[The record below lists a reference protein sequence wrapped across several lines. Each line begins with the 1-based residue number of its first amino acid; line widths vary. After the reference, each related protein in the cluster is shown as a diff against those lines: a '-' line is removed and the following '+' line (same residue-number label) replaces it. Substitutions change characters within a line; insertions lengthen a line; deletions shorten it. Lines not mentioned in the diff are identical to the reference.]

1 MPACASVVAMARNG
15 LWPKI
20 VSSRSCSPLP
30 VMNTTAGTRCVGDA
44 PSGNRKVPASL
55 FPLGPSIKISF
66 TTSLAPC
73 PAKATSTPCPQLAI
87 ENPRQESDTKKKA
100 DLEIFISSVYEMLC
114 GGISKPSRVNTQR
127 DVAAVPRQAKRGAS
141 VQSPSM
147 S

>member
-1 MPACASVVAMARNG
+1 MPACASVVAIARNG

-30 VMNTTAGTRCVGDA
+30 VMNTTAGTRCAGDA

-66 TTSLAPC
+66 TASLASC
-73 PAKATSTPCPQLAI
+73 LATATSTPCPPLAI
-87 ENPRQESDTKKKA
+87 ENPRQESDTKKAK
-100 DLEIFISSVYEMLC
+100 LEIFISSVYEMLC

-127 DVAAVPRQAKRGAS
+127 DVAVAARQAKRGAS